1 MLYDLAI
8 GIYDLL
14 VHLAAPFSRKP
25 RKMMKGHW
33 VVYELLRQQLEKDV
47 RYIWFHAA
55 SLGEFEQGRPL
66 IEKIRAKYPDYGIL
80 LTFFSP
86 SGYEVRK
93 NYRGADVVCY
103 LPFDKPRNV
112 KKFLD
117 IANPCMAFFIKYEFW
132 KNYLDELHKRR
143 IPVYSVSSI
152 FRRGQVFFK
161 WYGGTYRHVLRNFD
175 HLFVQNE
182 RSKRYLSKIGINRV
196 TVVGDTRFDRV
207 LQIREE
213 AKELPLV
220 KLFKNNTMTFVAG
233 SSWQP
238 DEDLFIEYFNN
249 HPEVKLIIA
258 PHVIDE
264 NHLVEIIRKLKR
276 PYVRYTRADE
286 KNVLKADC
294 LIIDCFGLLSS
305 IYRYG
310 EIAYIGGGF
319 GVGIHNTLEAAVYGI
334 PVIFGPKYQKFM
346 EAIQLLEAQ
355 GAFSIKNYEE
365 LKELFRVVRG
375 TKIEFPVI
383 MAAYYGLRRS
393 EIVGLKWSA
402 VDFNYKTIQ
411 IRHTVTNSVTD
422 GKYILI
428 KKNRTKTQKSLRTLP
443 LFANVEQMLLQMKDE
458 QEHYKELF
466 GNSYDYTDSEYVY
479 VHENGKLID
488 PGYITQHFGIVLRNN
503 GLRKIRFHDLRHS
516 CATLLRHNGA
526 RMEDI
531 QRWLG
536 HSTIGTTEKIYAH
549 FEEEEHLISAG
560 RIAKALQPDSDNPDE
575 RSLPAPKGKSDFE
588 M

>member
-14 VHLAAPFSRKP
+14 VHIMAPFSRKP

-33 VVYELLRQQLEKDV
+33 VVYELLRQQMEKDAQ
-47 RYIWFHAA
+47 YIWFHAA

-66 IEKIRAKYPDYGIL
+66 IEKIRMKYPEYKIL

-117 IANPCMAFFIKYEFW
+117 IVNPSMAFFIKYEFW
-132 KNYLDELHKRR
+132 KNYLDELNKRR

-152 FRRGQVFFK
+152 FRKDQVFFK
-161 WYGGTYRHVLRNFD
+161 WYGGTYRHVLTDFD

-182 RSKRYLSKIGINRV
+182 TSKRFLSRIGITKV

-213 AKELPLV
+213 AKELPLIS
-220 KLFKNNTMTFVAG
+220 KFKGESFTLVAG
-233 SSWQP
+233 SSWGP
-238 DEDLFIEYFNN
+238 DEDLFLEYFNN
-249 HPEVKLIIA
+249 HPEMKLIIA

-264 NHLVEIIRKLKR
+264 NHLVEIISKLKR

-286 KNVLKADC
+286 RNVGKADC

-334 PVIFGPKYQKFM
+334 PVVIGPKYQKFM
-346 EAIQLLEAQ
+346 EALQLVDAK
-355 GAFSIKNYEE
+355 GAFSIKDYDE
-365 LKELFRVVRG
+365 LKALFDRLLGDEMFLRESGINAGYYVTSNAG
-375 TKIEFPVI
+375 ATDKILSMINF
-383 MAAYYGLRRS
+383 
-393 EIVGLKWSA
+393 
-402 VDFNYKTIQ
+402 
-411 IRHTVTNSVTD
+411 
-422 GKYILI
+422 
-428 KKNRTKTQKSLRTLP
+428 
-443 LFANVEQMLLQMKDE
+443 
-458 QEHYKELF
+458 
-466 GNSYDYTDSEYVY
+466 
-479 VHENGKLID
+479 
-488 PGYITQHFGIVLRNN
+488 
-503 GLRKIRFHDLRHS
+503 
-516 CATLLRHNGA
+516 
-526 RMEDI
+526 
-531 QRWLG
+531 
-536 HSTIGTTEKIYAH
+536 
-549 FEEEEHLISAG
+549 
-560 RIAKALQPDSDNPDE
+560 
-575 RSLPAPKGKSDFE
+575 
-588 M
+588 

>member
-8 GIYDLL
+8 AIYDIL

-117 IANPCMAFFIKYEFW
+117 IVNPCMAFFIKYEFW

-143 IPVYSVSSI
+143 IPVYSISSI

-161 WYGGTYRHVLRNFD
+161 WYGGTYRHVLRDFD

-182 RSKRYLSKIGINRV
+182 RSKRYLAKIGISRV

-207 LQIREE
+207 MQICEE
-213 AKELPLV
+213 AKRLPLV
-220 KLFKNNTMTFVAG
+220 ELFKNNTMTFVAG

-238 DEDLFIEYFNN
+238 DEDLFIEYFNQ

-276 PYVRYTRADE
+276 PYVRYTRANE
-286 KNVLKADC
+286 KNVRKADC

-334 PVIFGPKYQKFM
+334 PVIFGPKYQKFQ
-346 EAIQLLEAQ
+346 EAIQLLETK
-355 GAFSIKNYEE
+355 GAFSVKDYEE
-365 LKELFRVVRG
+365 LK
-375 TKIEFPVI
+375 
-383 MAAYYGLRRS
+383 
-393 EIVGLKWSA
+393 
-402 VDFNYKTIQ
+402 
-411 IRHTVTNSVTD
+411 
-422 GKYILI
+422 
-428 KKNRTKTQKSLRTLP
+428 
-443 LFANVEQMLLQMKDE
+443 
-458 QEHYKELF
+458 
-466 GNSYDYTDSEYVY
+466 
-479 VHENGKLID
+479 
-488 PGYITQHFGIVLRNN
+488 
-503 GLRKIRFHDLRHS
+503 
-516 CATLLRHNGA
+516 TLLDRMLTDEVFLRESGMNASNYVTSNAGA
-526 RMEDI
+526 TD
-531 QRWLG
+531 
-536 HSTIGTTEKIYAH
+536 KIMSMIN
-549 FEEEEHLISAG
+549 F
-560 RIAKALQPDSDNPDE
+560 
-575 RSLPAPKGKSDFE
+575 
-588 M
+588 